1 MILFMKR
8 FAAMFGAALIIVESF
23 LFFGGYA
30 LFNFARRPYLTGAAI
45 ALIIAVIAQVF
56 VEQDEKITALQKRV
70 KELEERQ
77 R

>member
-1 MILFMKR
+1 MKR
-8 FAAMFGAALIIVESF
+8 FAAMFGAVLIIVESF

-56 VEQDEKITALQKRV
+56 VEQDEKITVLQKRV